1 MTRLQT
7 AVSFLLLVLFG
18 LSYAQQRNTAT
29 LSVVVLRETNG
40 KPVRNAEVVLHRLDK
55 YGKAMQ
61 EAIELKTHEDGRAE
75 AGGVPFGRWRV
86 QVIAKGFQTYGNDQ
100 DIQQPQLDLTIKL
113 QKPKDQF
120 SIYK

>member
-1 MTRLQT
+1 MTRFQT
-7 AVSFLLLVLFG
+7 AVVVSLLLFLG
-18 LSYAQQRNTAT
+18 LTYAQQRSTAT
-29 LSVVVLRETNG
+29 LSVLVLRESNG
-40 KPVRNAEVVLHRLDK
+40 KPVRNAEVVLHLLDK
-55 YGKAMQ
+55 DGKEKQ
-61 EAIELKTHEDGRAE
+61 DAIELKTHEDGKAE
-75 AGGVPFGRWRV
+75 AGGVPYGRWRV

>member
-1 MTRLQT
+1 MTRFQT
-7 AVSFLLLVLFG
+7 AVVVSLILFLG
-18 LSYAQQRNTAT
+18 LTYAQQRSTAT
-29 LSVVVLRETNG
+29 LSVLVLRESNG
-40 KPVRNAEVVLHRLDK
+40 KPVRNAEVVLHLLDK
-55 YGKAMQ
+55 DGKEKQ
-61 EAIELKTHEDGRAE
+61 DAIELKTHEDGKAE
-75 AGGVPFGRWRV
+75 AGGVPYGRWRV

>member
-1 MTRLQT
+1 M

-29 LSVVVLRETNG
+29 INVLVLRETNG
-40 KPVRNAEVVLHRLDK
+40 KPVRNAEVVLHLLDK
-55 YGKAMQ
+55 DGKTKQ
-61 EAIELKTHEDGRAE
+61 DAIELKTHEDGRAE

-100 DIQQPQLDLTIKL
+100 DILQPQLELTIKL

>member
-1 MTRLQT
+1 MTRLQS
-7 AVSFLLLVLFG
+7 AVSFLLLMVFG
-18 LSYAQQRNTAT
+18 FSYAQQRSTAT
-29 LSVVVLRETNG
+29 LNVLVLRESNG
-40 KPVRNAEVVLHRLDK
+40 KPVRNAEVVLHLLDK
-55 YGKAMQ
+55 DGKERQ
-61 EAIELKTHEDGRAE
+61 DSIELKTHEDGKAE
-75 AGGVPFGRWRV
+75 AGGVPYGRWRV